1 MFDSGK
7 PHVVFMAEEGETP
20 LDCRKQEKG
29 ENWGSLGPSGPHLH
43 FNFLMIGPT
52 QRAVLYSGN

>member
-20 LDCRKQEKG
+20 LDCCKQEKG

-52 QRAVLYSGN
+52 QRVVLYSGN